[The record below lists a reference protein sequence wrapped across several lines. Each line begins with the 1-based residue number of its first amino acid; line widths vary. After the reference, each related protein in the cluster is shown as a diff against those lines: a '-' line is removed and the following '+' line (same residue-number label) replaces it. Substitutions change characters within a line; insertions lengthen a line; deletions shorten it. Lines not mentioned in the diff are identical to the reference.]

1 MTLIFPLP
9 FACENDELVKSK
21 GRILH
26 SNWPKLCNEHKVASS
41 MSKRITLC
49 LRWQSH
55 IIDNSIEPFF
65 FLLFFIQLNRIHF
78 DLILLAIKRKWLS
91 FLLVTE
97 NNGFMIC
104 IFFARALCLIW
115 FGQPVCFPYYC
126 SMCLLFR
133 VPWIAFGTFGVA
145 VTATRC
151 RGAIWTASP
160 PHTMVFIGLYRN
172 VLQQQ
177 LNIHERVYS
186 IWE

>member
-65 FLLFFIQLNRIHF
+65 FLLFFIQLNRIQF

-104 IFFARALCLIW
+104 IFFLLVHFAWFDLVNLFVFHIIVLCA
-115 FGQPVCFPYYC
+115 FCFEY
-126 SMCLLFR
+126 
-133 VPWIAFGTFGVA
+133 
-145 VTATRC
+145 
-151 RGAIWTASP
+151 
-160 PHTMVFIGLYRN
+160 
-172 VLQQQ
+172 
-177 LNIHERVYS
+177 HELRSVHLA
-186 IWE
+186 WR